1 MASPVSVN
9 DVRHVALLARLGV
22 TDERA
27 AELARE
33 LNTILV
39 HMDALGRVD
48 TSGVAE
54 YSAFDGA
61 GLRLRPDR
69 GPAIGMSA
77 GPDSFAPAT
86 REGLLLVPRLA
97 THEDAAE

>member
-27 AELARE
+27 AELARD
-33 LNTILV
+33 LNTILE
-39 HMDALGRVD
+39 HMSALGRVD
-48 TSGVAE
+48 TNGVME
-54 YSAFDGA
+54 YSAFDAA
-61 GLRLRPDR
+61 GQRLRPDV

-77 GPDSFAPAT
+77 GPESFAPAT
-86 REGLLLVPRLA
+86 RDGLLLVPRLA
-97 THEDAAE
+97 THEDTAE